1 MAIKHLKTF
10 IMIAEM
16 GSFSAAAER
25 LFITQSAVSM
35 QMKALEEEWRVTL
48 FNRTTRPPVLNRR
61 GWMLVPQAKALVE
74 QYEALKAAAGA
85 AASELIGSIRVGV
98 VPSAATDL
106 LPDVMFRL
114 RQSHPGLTIRAE
126 SGLSAELL
134 FRVGQGRLDAAV
146 MTEPD
151 RLEAGIVS
159 ELVRS
164 EELKLFARRDLVRPD
179 THEML
184 SACPF
189 IRFSSDMGVGR
200 IVDEALRSRG
210 IKVNA
215 IVELDSIEAILGM
228 VHLGLGISMIPEHST
243 SRRLKGDLSI
253 ISLVPPIMR
262 NVVLVARREKAEL
275 PAIGLLHETFRAVAA
290 KPVRSSVAGSGRL
303 ENR

>member
-1 MAIKHLKTF
+1 MAFKHLKTF
-10 IMIAEM
+10 VMVAET

-35 QMKALEEEWRVTL
+35 QMKALEDEWRVTL
-48 FNRTTRPPVLNRR
+48 FDRKKRPPVLNRR
-61 GWMLVPQAKALVE
+61 GWTLVPQAKALVE
-74 QYEALKAAAGA
+74 QYEAMKAAAGA
-85 AASELIGSIRVGV
+85 AASELIGLIRIGV

-106 LPDVMFRL
+106 LPDVMFSL
-114 RQSHPGLTIRAE
+114 RRSHPGLTIRAE

-134 FRVGQGRLDAAV
+134 FKVGQGRLDAAV

-151 RLEAGIVS
+151 RLEAGVVS

-164 EELKLFARRDLVRPD
+164 EELKLFAHRDLVRPD
-179 THEML
+179 AREML
-184 SACPF
+184 STCPF

-228 VHLGLGISMIPEHST
+228 VHLGLGIALIPEHST
-243 SRRLKGDLSI
+243 SRRRKGPLSV

-262 NVVLVARREKAEL
+262 NLVLIARREKARF
-275 PAIGLLHETFRAVAA
+275 PAIGLLHETFRTVAA
-290 KPVRSSVAGSGRL
+290 KPARS
-303 ENR
+303 